1 MTYRMYGA
9 FVASLSA
16 LALMLAA
23 NDTLAGSGAAFR
35 GGFTSAH
42 SVSHRSIARAFR
54 HHRRNDVGAFWP
66 GTGDYPYGTSNGEPL
81 ANVTQPATGDVRYTT
96 TYDVPWDWAH
106 RYPPIVTPS
115 DRPYVTSCP
124 TETAT
129 VPGRDGQ
136 GQTVNIMR
144 CY

>member
-54 HHRRNDVGAFWP
+54 HHRRGHEGDACGDLAAAVDGRVIPGVSQARGA
-66 GTGDYPYGTSNGEPL
+66 
-81 ANVTQPATGDVRYTT
+81 
-96 TYDVPWDWAH
+96 
-106 RYPPIVTPS
+106 
-115 DRPYVTSCP
+115 
-124 TETAT
+124 
-129 VPGRDGQ
+129 
-136 GQTVNIMR
+136 M
-144 CY
+144 